1 MKIAYINSFY
11 APDEVGG
18 AEKSVRFLAETMVQ
32 RGHQATVITLGRTR
46 ETAQLNGVAIER
58 LPIANLYFP
67 ADAGGKAGWQKM
79 LWHGIDSYNLSA
91 AQQVGRVLDTVRPDV
106 VHTNNLAGFSVATW
120 RAINARRIPIVHT
133 LRDYYLLCANTAMFK
148 NGHPCEGRCTS
159 CTVLSQPRG
168 RATPSV
174 QHVVGNSHFILNKH
188 LKEGLFKGVPG
199 GAIYNAYQPVA
210 LENHRATDRVTFGF
224 IGRLAPSKGLEFLIQ
239 AMRAIPGQP
248 AHELIVAGEG
258 EPQYIEQLKAL
269 AQGLP
274 VRFLGRVKAEDFYA
288 RVHWTIVPSLW
299 DEPLARVLFE
309 SFAHGV
315 PVIGSATGGTP
326 ELIRHGENGHLFTT
340 ESPAQL
346 TPLLQEA
353 IACGPQAYARLSAQ
367 ASLDGQNFVPKNVA
381 DQYSSIY
388 QKLCLPVTTDSPGF
402 TTGA

>member
-32 RGHQATVITLGRTR
+32 QGHQATVITLGRSR
-46 ETAQLNGVAIER
+46 ESAQLNGVGIER
-58 LPIANLYFP
+58 LPIANKYFP
-67 ADAGGKAGWQKM
+67 ADAGSKASWQKM
-79 LWHGIDSYNLSA
+79 LWHGIDSYNPSA
-91 AQQVGRVLDTVRPDV
+91 AQQVGRVLDAVQPDV
-106 VHTNNLAGFSVATW
+106 VHTNNVAGFSVAVW
-120 RAINARRIPIVHT
+120 RTINARNIPIVHT

-148 NGHPCEGRCTS
+148 NGHPCESRCMS
-159 CTVLSQPRG
+159 CSILAQPRG
-168 RATPSV
+168 RATTSV

-199 GAIYNAYQPVA
+199 SAIYNAYQP
-210 LENHRATDRVTFGF
+210 LTLDDHRATDKVTFGF

-239 AMRAIPGQP
+239 AMRAIPGDP
-248 AHELIVAGEG
+248 AYELIVAGEG
-258 EPQYIEQLKAL
+258 EPQYIEQLKTL

-274 VRFLGRVKAEDFYA
+274 IRFLGRVKAEYFYA

-309 SFAHGV
+309 SFAHAV

-326 ELIRHGENGHLFTT
+326 ELIRHGENGFLFTT
-340 ESPAQL
+340 ESPRPL
-346 TPLLQEA
+346 TMLMQDA
-353 IACGPQAYARLSAQ
+353 IACGKEAYARLSGQ

-388 QKLCLPVTTDSPGF
+388 QKLCLPVTTDSSGF
-402 TTGA
+402 NTGA